1 MAGKRYNIE
10 KLSYPQI
17 EALDRDRTVVI
28 IAISPLEEHGPH
40 LPVGVDAFNARF
52 FANHTAEMIIK
63 ARPAYDVLLFPLL
76 PLGTQVYKH
85 IGSFYIKP
93 TTLYDIVYNTG
104 RSIAQ
109 YGFAN
114 IFLIN
119 AHGTPK
125 QFVAIETACR
135 KVSKKENAR
144 MVSLSGG
151 LAVKFLNG
159 EMWQQIAR
167 KLGREFS
174 AEEKHLLKHD
184 FHAGWWE
191 TSMTLLTN
199 PELVDKSYQTLTPY
213 LKDFISK
220 KVLTPEKKWQG
231 FYGAPAKADTRFAE
245 ASVEVFAEHVRD
257 LIFKSLDGED
267 IVGQLQSPF
276 YKYPFF
282 RPFFKRNLL
291 IASVAVVFVVM
302 VVLALKGFL

>member
-1 MAGKRYNIE
+1 MAGRIYNIE

-40 LPVGVDAFNARF
+40 LPVGVDAFNAGF
-52 FANHTAEMIIK
+52 FAKHTAEIIINE
-63 ARPAYDVLLFPLL
+63 RPEYDVLLFPLL

-93 TTLYDIVYNTG
+93 ATLYDIIYNTG
-104 RSIAQ
+104 RSIAR

-114 IFLIN
+114 IFVIN

-135 KVSKKENAR
+135 KVSKKERAR

-151 LAVKFLNG
+151 LAVKFLSG
-159 EMWQQIAR
+159 EMWQQIAS

-174 AEEKHLLKHD
+174 DEEKRLLKHD

-191 TSMTLLTN
+191 TSMTLLNN
-199 PELVDKSYQTLTPY
+199 PELVDKSYRTLAPY
-213 LKDFISK
+213 LKDFISR
-220 KVLTPEKKWQG
+220 KVLTPDKKWQG
-231 FYGAPAKADTRFAE
+231 YFGAPAKADAQFAK
-245 ASVEVFAEHVRD
+245 ASVEVFVEHVRD

-267 IVGQLQSPF
+267 IARQLRSPF
-276 YKYPFF
+276 YRYPFF
-282 RPFFKRNLL
+282 HPFFRRNL
-291 IASVAVVFVVM
+291 IVALTLVVFIVM
-302 VVLALKGFL
+302 MVLVLRGYF